1 MHSPGEILLVPVPFT
16 DLSSHKRRPVLV
28 LSNEEYNKQ
37 TEDLIV
43 VAITSLVDAKPYIVM
58 FSNDDMEEGNLKL
71 NSCVRADK
79 IYTLSQTLV
88 VKRFGRVSPEI
99 LDMVKAMVKD
109 VIG

>member
-1 MHSPGEILLVPVPFT
+1 
-16 DLSSHKRRPVLV
+16 
-28 LSNEEYNKQ
+28 
-37 TEDLIV
+37 
-43 VAITSLVDAKPYIVM
+43 M